1 MCWLITRGLLEAR
14 SVRHHLH
21 AHAHQ
26 SPCFQNAYCHSR
38 TLFFVTS
45 FLQVRRSLFGN
56 DSDRR
61 RFLMLIMSG
70 VCDILR
76 AKEGLSSLEC
86 YQNFCRLLGRLKA
99 NYQLSELVR
108 TEGYEEWLKLA
119 AEFAVH
125 SFSQM
130 HVRGG
135 AHDCV
140 HVADHGLYVPY
151 SRGTFRRCHH
161 PAQPSQLI
169 WCRRLKL
176 CLFAVSA
183 TVATLPPIPRTTT
196 HLPPLLSSLS
206 DSIRCAVSVP

>member
-1 MCWLITRGLLEAR
+1 M
-14 SVRHHLH
+14 
-21 AHAHQ
+21 
-26 SPCFQNAYCHSR
+26 
-38 TLFFVTS
+38 
-45 FLQVRRSLFGN
+45 FGN

-61 RFLMLIMSG
+61 RFLILIMSG

-135 AHDCV
+135 RALLC
-140 HVADHGLYVPY
+140 
-151 SRGTFRRCHH
+151 SRREPLRVCAILH
-161 PAQPSQLI
+161 PSH
-169 WCRRLKL
+169 
-176 CLFAVSA
+176 FS
-183 TVATLPPIPRTTT
+183 TLSPV
-196 HLPPLLSSLS
+196 LLLLSLAFMI
-206 DSIRCAVSVP
+206 SIHAQAAYISIKIHFK

>member
-1 MCWLITRGLLEAR
+1 MLPKCVLPLTHNL
-14 SVRHHLH
+14 V
-21 AHAHQ
+21 
-26 SPCFQNAYCHSR
+26 
-38 TLFFVTS
+38 FVTS
-45 FLQVRRSLFGN
+45 FWQVRRSLFGN
-56 DSDRR
+56 DSD
-61 RFLMLIMSG
+61 IMSG

-151 SRGTFRRCHH
+151 SRGTF
-161 PAQPSQLI
+161 
-169 WCRRLKL
+169 
-176 CLFAVSA
+176 
-183 TVATLPPIPRTTT
+183 PR
-196 HLPPLLSSLS
+196 
-206 DSIRCAVSVP
+206 